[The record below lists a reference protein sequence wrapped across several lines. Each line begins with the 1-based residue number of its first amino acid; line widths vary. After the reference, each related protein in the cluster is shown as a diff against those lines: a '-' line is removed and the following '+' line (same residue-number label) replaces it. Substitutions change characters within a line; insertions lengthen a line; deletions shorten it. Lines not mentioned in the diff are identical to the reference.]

1 MWEEI
6 TVRIGIPSTVTDAAI
21 LSVLKKTRK
30 NWRHA
35 QKKRILSKTD
45 LKLQLIFARKV
56 RQKLPNKFWT
66 EGIVFYLDGASFTH
80 KIKPI

>member
-21 LSVLKKTRK
+21 LSVLKKTGK

-35 QKKRILSKTD
+35 QKKGILSKTD

-66 EGIVFYLDGASFTH
+66 EGIAFYLDGESFTH